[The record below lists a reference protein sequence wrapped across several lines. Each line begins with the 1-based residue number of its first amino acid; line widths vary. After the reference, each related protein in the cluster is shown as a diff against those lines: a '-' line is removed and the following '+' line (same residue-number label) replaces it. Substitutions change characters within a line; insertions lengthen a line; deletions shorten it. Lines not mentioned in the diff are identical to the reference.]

1 MKDFSELQSLIND
14 EILKI
19 DFPSYPSNLYDPI
32 KYILNLR
39 AKRMRSIALLT
50 SFQIYNSDLKVASD
64 AALAIE
70 VFHNFTLI
78 HDDIMDNALLRR
90 GSQTVHEKWD
100 KNIAILS
107 GDTMLVKSYSL
118 LLGLDFSIQR
128 NVLDVFSET
137 AKQVCEGQQL
147 DMDFEKIDD
156 LSIDQYLEMIKL
168 KTSVL
173 LAASFQIGAL
183 IGGASKSDALLLY
196 DFGLNLG
203 IAFQLQDDLLDL
215 YGDKNKFGKN
225 IGGDVI
231 SNKKTFLYLKSL
243 SIANDEQKNNL
254 LTHYL
259 NNDLSTIEKIESVK
273 AIFDELNI
281 YNITKNFI
289 LSYHHQAISC
299 LNSMT
304 TCNHK
309 SLNYFANLLLEREV

>member
-14 EILKI
+14 EIHKI

-50 SFQIYNSDLKVASD
+50 SFQIYNSDLKVATE

-78 HDDIMDNALLRR
+78 HDDIMDNASLRR

-100 KNIAILS
+100 RNIAILS

-118 LLGLDFSIQR
+118 LLGLDLSIQR
-128 NVLDVFSET
+128 DVLDVFSKT

-147 DMDFEKIDD
+147 DIDFEKMNN
-156 LSIDQYLEMIKL
+156 LSIDQYLDMIKL

-183 IGGASKSDALLLY
+183 IGGASKPDALFLY
-196 DFGLNLG
+196 NYGLNLG

-225 IGGDVI
+225 IGGDII

-243 SIANDEQKNNL
+243 SIANDNQRNNL

-259 NNDLSTIEKIESVK
+259 NNELSTNEKVESVK
-273 AIFDELNI
+273 SIFDELNI
-281 YNITKNFI
+281 YDITKDFI
-289 LSYHHQAISC
+289 SSYHHKAISC
-299 LNSMT
+299 LNSVT
-304 TCNHK
+304 VSNHN
-309 SLNYFANLLLEREV
+309 SLNYFADLLLQREV

>member
-215 YGDKNKFGKN
+215 YGDKYKFGKN

-259 NNDLSTIEKIESVK
+259 NNDLSTSEKIESVK

-289 LSYHHQAISC
+289 LSYHHKAISC

-304 TCNHK
+304 TCNHN

>member
-14 EILKI
+14 EIHKI

-50 SFQIYNSDLKVASD
+50 SFQIYNSDLKVATE

-78 HDDIMDNALLRR
+78 HDDIMDNASLRR

-100 KNIAILS
+100 RNIAILS

-118 LLGLDFSIQR
+118 LLGLDLSIQR
-128 NVLDVFSET
+128 DVLDVFSKT

-147 DMDFEKIDD
+147 DIDFEKMNN
-156 LSIDQYLEMIKL
+156 LSIDQYLDMIKL

-196 DFGLNLG
+196 NYGLNLG

-225 IGGDVI
+225 IGGDII

-243 SIANDEQKNNL
+243 SIANDNQRNNL
-254 LTHYL
+254 LTYYL
-259 NNDLSTIEKIESVK
+259 NNDLSAKQKIESVK
-273 AIFDELNI
+273 SIFDELNI
-281 YNITKNFI
+281 YDITKDFI
-289 LSYHHQAISC
+289 SSYHHKAISC
-299 LNSMT
+299 LNSVT
-304 TCNHK
+304 VSNHN
-309 SLNYFANLLLEREV
+309 SLNYFADLLLQREV

>member
-1 MKDFSELQSLIND
+1 MKDFSELQSLVND
-14 EILKI
+14 EINKI

-32 KYILNLR
+32 IYILNLR

-50 SFQIYNSDLKVASD
+50 SFQIYNSDLEVATD

-78 HDDIMDNALLRR
+78 HDDIMDNASLRR
-90 GSQTVHEKWD
+90 GSKTVHEKWD

-118 LLGLDFSIQR
+118 LLNLDSSIQSD
-128 NVLDVFSET
+128 VLDVFSKT
-137 AKQVCEGQQL
+137 ATKVCEGQQL
-147 DMDFEKIDD
+147 DMDFENIED

-215 YGDKNKFGKN
+215 YGDKTKFGKN
-225 IGGDVI
+225 IGGDI
-231 SNKKTFLYLKSL
+231 IYNKKTFLYLKSL
-243 SIANDEQKNNL
+243 SIANDKQRNNL
-254 LTHYL
+254 LTYYL
-259 NNDLSTIEKIESVK
+259 NSKLNSIDKVK
-273 AIFDELNI
+273 GVKSIFDELNI
-281 YNITKNFI
+281 YDITKDFI
-289 LSYHHQAISC
+289 SLYHSKAISC
-299 LNSMT
+299 LNSVT
-304 TCNHK
+304 ASNHK
-309 SLNYFANLLLEREV
+309 SLNYFANLLLQREV

>member
-14 EILKI
+14 EIHKI

-50 SFQIYNSDLKVASD
+50 SFQIYNSDLKVATE

-78 HDDIMDNALLRR
+78 HDDIMDNSSLRR
-90 GSQTVHEKWD
+90 GSLTVHEKWD
-100 KNIAILS
+100 RNIAILS

-118 LLGLDFSIQR
+118 LLGLDLSIQR
-128 NVLDVFSET
+128 DVLEVFSET
-137 AKQVCEGQQL
+137 AQKVCEGQQL
-147 DMDFEKIDD
+147 DMDFENMDN

-196 DFGLNLG
+196 NYGLNLG

-225 IGGDVI
+225 IGGDII
-231 SNKKTFLYLKSL
+231 SNKKTFL
-243 SIANDEQKNNL
+243 
-254 LTHYL
+254 THYL
-259 NNDLSTIEKIESVK
+259 NNELSTNEKVESVK
-273 AIFDELNI
+273 SIFDELNI
-281 YNITKNFI
+281 YDITKDFI
-289 LSYHHQAISC
+289 SSYHHKAISC
-299 LNSMT
+299 LNSIT
-304 TCNHK
+304 VSNHY
-309 SLNYFANLLLEREV
+309 SLNYFADLLLQREV

>member
-1 MKDFSELQSLIND
+1 MKDFSELQSHVND
-14 EILKI
+14 EINKI
-19 DFPSYPSNLYDPI
+19 DFPSYPSNLYNPI
-32 KYILNLR
+32 IYILNLR

-50 SFQIYNSDLKVASD
+50 SFQIYNSDLKVATD

-78 HDDIMDNALLRR
+78 HDDIMDNASLRR
-90 GSQTVHEKWD
+90 GSKTVHEKWD

-107 GDTMLVKSYSL
+107 GDTMLAKSYSL
-118 LLGLDFSIQR
+118 LLNLDSSIQR
-128 NVLDVFSET
+128 DVLDVFSKT
-137 AKQVCEGQQL
+137 ATKVCEGQQL
-147 DMDFEKIDD
+147 DMDFENIED

-215 YGDKNKFGKN
+215 YGDKTKFGKN
-225 IGGDVI
+225 IGGDI
-231 SNKKTFLYLKSL
+231 IYNKKTFLYLKSL
-243 SIANDEQKNNL
+243 SIANDKQRNNL

-259 NNDLSTIEKIESVK
+259 DNKLNSIEKVKSVK
-273 AIFDELNI
+273 SIFDELNI
-281 YNITKNFI
+281 YDITKDFI
-289 LSYHHQAISC
+289 SSYHSKAISC
-299 LNSMT
+299 LKNVTASD
-304 TCNHK
+304 HK